1 MAWIIERKRTGKNKR
16 KKPWL
21 AVHWRDHEGK
31 QKSKSL
37 KTTDRRVAEF
47 ERARIERE
55 VEGRA
60 DAPVAVAPLDALD
73 RFLLDLE
80 QSAQSRPPT
89 IQYYRERLEPV
100 FLRFAG
106 TPLTKWN
113 RAMLKEY
120 VIGKREWSPRT
131 RQMTVNACKRFINW
145 CREDAKIEC
154 ADFVENSKGL
164 VPTVRPKS
172 REVYNLAE
180 VTLLCREVRGTPH
193 GNRWIDLAV
202 HLAFWG
208 ALSLG
213 DIRSLKWK
221 HIDLKAGTIRKRRQK
236 TGELIA
242 VSLAEPLRRALV
254 RHPGISGLVV
264 PHFPKSDTS
273 ARKSLTVKIQN
284 AGIAKRSKGEGG
296 WHLFR
301 HSMASALDYAGASE
315 SVIDL
320 VLGHSPRSMT
330 RRYIHADLS
339 RACEAMQRLE
349 EGFYEER
356 LALLRPRLEGR
367 QARREAC

>member
-1 MAWIIERKRTGKNKR
+1 MAWIIDRKRTGKNSG
-16 KKPWL
+16 KPPYL
-21 AVHWRDHEGK
+21 SVHWRDHKGK
-31 QKSKSL
+31 QRSRNL

-47 ERARIERE
+47 EKARIERE

-60 DAPVAVAPLDALD
+60 DAPVAMGPLEALD

-89 IQYYRERLEPV
+89 IQYYRERLEPIFV
-100 FLRFAG
+100 RFAG

-131 RQMTVNACKRFINW
+131 RQMTVNACKRFITW

-172 REVYNLAE
+172 REVYSLGEMA
-180 VTLLCREVRGTPH
+180 LLCREVRGIPF
-193 GNRWIDLAV
+193 GNRWIDLALN
-202 HLAFWG
+202 LAYWG
-208 ALSLG
+208 GLSLG
-213 DIRSLKWK
+213 DIRSLEWK
-221 HIDLKAGTIRKRRQK
+221 HIDLKEGTLRKCRQK
-236 TGELIA
+236 TGEMIA
-242 VSLAEPLRRALV
+242 VPLAEPLRRALL

-264 PHFPKSDTS
+264 PYFPKSDTS
-273 ARKSLTVKIQN
+273 ARKSLARKVEN

-301 HSMASALDYAGASE
+301 HSIGSALDYAGASE

-320 VLGHSPRSMT
+320 VLGHSPRTMT

-339 RACEAMQRLE
+339 RAREAMERLE
-349 EGFYEER
+349 KDFYKER
-356 LALLRPRLEGR
+356 LELLRPRLEAR
-367 QARREAC
+367 QERREAS